1 MPTDE
6 PPFRLPRYHDL
17 DTSRT
22 APHRSAWGIFGE
34 GDEVGTVNLLTAE
47 SVRAAV
53 PLVRRGVVFP
63 LNWRMDLPEPP
74 FLGRG
79 RMRRTVK
86 LLDEGPNPGTDDVFD
101 NFYTQA
107 STQWDA
113 LCHVGHPE
121 FGYYNGWSFSDVGEN
136 GHHDGIDQWA
146 RRGIVG
152 RFVLADVARH
162 RAGAGIPLRAN
173 ERVPITVD
181 ELDTVLDAQ
190 GVGLRRSDV
199 LLVRFG
205 WISWYDGLDDRQRA
219 ALLDPFLF
227 PTPGLAAE
235 ERTAEWL
242 WDHGVSAIAAD
253 CPALEAMPFDKSSVD
268 TFLHFRLVLLL
279 GMAIGELFDLDR
291 LAADCAATGVYEGF
305 FTSAP
310 LNVPGGAG
318 SPANALAIK

>member
-1 MPTDE
+1 MGPVGL
-6 PPFRLPRYHDL
+6 PFRPRYQDL
-17 DTSRT
+17 DPSRSR
-22 APHRSAWGIFGE
+22 PHRSAWGIFGE
-34 GDEVGTVNLLTAE
+34 DDEVGTINLLTPE
-47 SVRAAV
+47 LVRDAV
-53 PLVRRGVVFP
+53 SLVRRGVAFP
-63 LNWRMDLPEPP
+63 LSWRMDLPEPP
-74 FLGRG
+74 LLGRE

-101 NFYTQA
+101 NFCTQA

-121 FGYYNGWSFSDVGEN
+121 YGYYNGRSFSDIGEN

-152 RFVLADVARH
+152 RFVLADVERH
-162 RAGAGIPLRAN
+162 RADRGLPLPCD
-173 ERVPITVD
+173 ERVPITAD
-181 ELDTVLDAQ
+181 ELDEVLAAE
-190 GVGLRRSDV
+190 GVGLRLGDI
-199 LLVRFG
+199 LLIRFG
-205 WISWYDGLDDRQRA
+205 WISWYEGLDDRRRA
-219 ALLDPFLF
+219 SLLDPVLF
-227 PTPGLAAE
+227 PAPGLSAE

-242 WDHGVSAIAAD
+242 WDHGVSAVAVD

-268 TFLHFRLVLLL
+268 TFLHYRLVVLL

-291 LAADCAATGVYEGF
+291 LANDCAATGVYEGL

-310 LNVPGGAG
+310 LHLPGGAG